1 MRVRQRLFL
10 ILVLVSSI
18 LLGAACGA
26 GYAPAA
32 ENSYQYNAAP
42 AGSMEAPMSSA
53 AMPRGDPGGDAQASL
68 AAMPASEVARKVI
81 ASGDMTLV
89 VADTATAVSQIEAM
103 LEEVGGYVSNSNLY
117 KSSYGGADL
126 LRGSLT
132 IRVPAGQ
139 LKRVIERLHNLAV
152 DVRNE
157 NIGRE
162 DVTDQYSDIEAQ
174 LRNLRATEEELRALL
189 SEVRERRD
197 ATPEDILAVH
207 NSITNI
213 RGQIEQ
219 LQGRQNMYDNLIA
232 LSTLNLELVPD
243 VINQPIVESGWRPA
257 VIARDAARALV
268 STLTFLGNAAI
279 WIGIYL
285 VPLILIALIPIS
297 VIIWGLR
304 RLGRRLGRKPAA
316 QPQG

>member
-1 MRVRQRLFL
+1 MHILHRSIL
-10 ILVLVSSI
+10 ILTLVSTLVLS
-18 LLGAACGA
+18 AACGA
-26 GYAPAA
+26 VGAYRPMSEVAPASMSD
-32 ENSYQYNAAP
+32 SYMESPAMEPAP
-42 AGSMEAPMSSA
+42 G
-53 AMPRGDPGGDAQASL
+53 RGEAQASL
-68 AAMPASEVARKVI
+68 AAMPAAEIARKVI
-81 ASGDMTLV
+81 ANASMTLV
-89 VADTATAVSQIEAM
+89 VADTATTVGEVEAM

-132 IRVPAGQ
+132 IRVPANQ
-139 LKRVIERLHNLAV
+139 LGVVMDRLRALAV

-157 NIGRE
+157 NVSRE
-162 DVTDQYSDIEAQ
+162 DITDQYSDIEAQ

-189 SEVRERRD
+189 SEVREKPN
-197 ATPEDILAVH
+197 ATPEDIMAVH

-219 LQGRQNMYDNLIA
+219 LQGRQNMYDNLVS
-232 LSTLNLELVPD
+232 LSTINLEMVPD
-243 VINQPIVESGWRPA
+243 VINQPIVETGWRPA

-268 STLTFLGNAAI
+268 NTLTFLGSTAI

-285 VPLILIALIPIS
+285 VPLIIIALIPIS
-297 VIIWGLR
+297 LTIWGLR
-304 RLGRRLGRKPAA
+304 RLGRRLSRKPAA